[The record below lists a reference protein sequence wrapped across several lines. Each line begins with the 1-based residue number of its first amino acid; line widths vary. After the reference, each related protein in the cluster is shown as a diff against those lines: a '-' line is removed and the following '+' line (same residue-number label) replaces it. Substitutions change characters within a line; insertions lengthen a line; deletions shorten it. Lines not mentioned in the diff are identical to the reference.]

1 MVEEETLCCLESKL
15 VREESLSIPKPVFVK
30 EENVHSIVTV
40 ESEEAKVFF
49 IGVKKIQM
57 IGKNMNRMCFSRS
70 MSSNVGS
77 KVIKQLEVSLKTYFF
92 RKRSKNIV

>member
-15 VREESLSIPKPVFVK
+15 VREESLSIPKPVFVN
-30 EENVHSIVTV
+30 EENVRSIVTV

-57 IGKNMNRMCFSRS
+57 IGKKMNRICFSRS

>member
-1 MVEEETLCCLESKL
+1 M
-15 VREESLSIPKPVFVK
+15 REESLSIPKPVFVK
-30 EENVHSIVTV
+30 EENVHSI
-40 ESEEAKVFF
+40 VFF

-77 KVIKQLEVSLKTYFF
+77 KVIKQLEVPLKTYFF

>member
-40 ESEEAKVFF
+40 ESEETKVFF

-57 IGKNMNRMCFSRS
+57 IGKNE
-70 MSSNVGS
+70 SNVLF
-77 KVIKQLEVSLKTYFF
+77 KKHVIKCGK
-92 RKRSKNIV
+92 